1 MKNLVYIVLPLLLF
15 GFETLAQAED
25 LQTLDGEIYTNVRVR
40 EVKPNG
46 LKIFHS
52 KGIVFVHFQNLPD
65 SVRRKYGYDPE
76 KASMTDAET
85 SVAQKKEA
93 TLRKIH
99 SSKLSFT
106 IRTIEQCHPIGIAFT
121 EGFSTNRFQRLF
133 GCYLSGTVTTTT
145 QVEIPN
151 SGTVLIQAK
160 GHGTI
165 KPIEVPVNDVRYFF
179 LGLDELEKKWKWFD
193 TRRGYK
199 RSSFK
204 YYDEPL
210 IIQRHPEFEQRKK
223 TTSYNRLY
231 VVGKDLDQKLEP
243 GMEVTLFQS
252 GNCIPHNDMVAEIAY
267 RNRLTNAEDIGKT
280 KLTQKRLLPALE
292 KRYAISAAEAY
303 QLIQHTEL
311 LRGMIVHVPLF
322 DDMNRLPDSSNDS
335 ENGTIWG
342 RVQPCRRWTDSN
354 PRTLPTES
362 YEPSA
367 ESAYRRRARFSE

>member
-1 MKNLVYIVLPLLLF
+1 
-15 GFETLAQAED
+15 
-25 LQTLDGEIYTNVRVR
+25 
-40 EVKPNG
+40 
-46 LKIFHS
+46 
-52 KGIVFVHFQNLPD
+52 
-65 SVRRKYGYDPE
+65 
-76 KASMTDAET
+76 MTDAET

-199 RSSFK
+199 RSWFK
-204 YYDEPL
+204 YYDEPF
-210 IIQRHPEFEQRKK
+210 IRQRHPEFEQRKN

-231 VVGKDLDQKLEP
+231 VVGEDLDQKLEP

-267 RNRLTNAEDIGKT
+267 ENRLINAEDIGKT
-280 KLTQKRLLPALE
+280 KLTQKRLHPALE
-292 KRYAISAAEAY
+292 KRYTISAAEAY

-335 ENGTIWG
+335 VNGTIWG
-342 RVQPCRRWTDSN
+342 RAQPCRRWTDSN
-354 PRTLPTES
+354 PRMLPAES
-362 YEPSA
+362 HEPSK